1 MDVVTTMKLRALSVL
16 PFAALL
22 AAGAFAQAPPATQPP
37 ITLKLGDA
45 APELTIVKWLK
56 GTPQTDLKDGK
67 VRVVEFWATWCGP
80 CKVGMPHLS
89 ELSKRYGSKVA
100 FVGVDASERV
110 DDIALAEKFVQDSG
124 DMMAYNVAYATPKGP
139 MTQNWMRAA
148 GQNGIPCAFVV
159 DKHGKIGWIGHPL
172 MGLEEAVDLALQ
184 DKLDAKAAAEIDKTW
199 EANMA
204 KGQESFKALAAA
216 QKDGKVDEALK
227 LNEEVLRL
235 LPYMVTS
242 YAPTQ
247 YTLLTAKDPEAAAK
261 FGNGLLKEKAN
272 APLVLQAVATTIVN
286 ENSAV
291 KGARDY
297 KLAKTLIEQ
306 SLKCSAVSYGSNQTL
321 ARIAFATGDK
331 EGAVRFQQ
339 EAVKMIPAGEAY
351 NRVRTAAEKLLA
363 EYQAAR

>member
-1 MDVVTTMKLRALSVL
+1 MNLRTFSVL

-22 AAGAFAQAPPATQPP
+22 AAGAFAQAPAAAVKPP
-37 ITLKLGDA
+37 VTLRLGDA

-89 ELSKRYGSKVA
+89 ELAKHYGSKVA
-100 FVGVDASERV
+100 FVGVDASERK
-110 DDIALAEKFVQDSG
+110 DDIALAEKFVADSG
-124 DMMAYNVAYATPKGP
+124 EMMAYNVAYATPKGP
-139 MTQNWMRAA
+139 MTENWMRAA

-172 MGLEEAVDLALQ
+172 MGLEEAVDLALV
-184 DKLDAKAAAEIDKTW
+184 DKLDANAAAEIDKTW

-204 KGQESFKALAAA
+204 KGQEAFKALTAA

-247 YTLLTAKDPEAAAK
+247 YALLSAKDPSAAAT
-261 FGNGLLKEKAN
+261 FGSRLLKEKAN
-272 APLVLQAVATTIVN
+272 APLVLQGVAQTIVS
-286 ENSAV
+286 ENSPV

-297 KLAKTLIEQ
+297 KLAKALLEQ
-306 SLKCSAVSYGSNQTL
+306 SLKCSAASYGSNQTL

-351 NRVRTAAEKLLA
+351 DRVRVAAEKALA